1 MSKMITKEYALEICR
16 LAAET
21 EDEIDMQVAADTLE
35 ELGDIRGS
43 IIREHLKCCYR
54 AINIIRHFINCRT
67 IFLDTKHFPE
77 LKSNRTFKRDDC
89 NKEVKFGI
97 YRKTTTWP

>member
-1 MSKMITKEYALEICR
+1 MITKEYALEICR

-54 AINIIRHFINCRT
+54 AINIIRHFINYRT
-67 IFLDTKHFPE
+67 IFLDTRYFPE
-77 LKSNRTFKRDDC
+77 LIYKKHDC
-89 NKEVKFGI
+89 NKEVEFSI
-97 YRKTTTWP
+97 YRKTTIWP